1 MEMKL
6 ELRELEEKNTL
17 DAFELLRKEQV
28 RLSDLQAQINS
39 QAQVISAAMQGT
51 VQRVLVE
58 RPSVKN
64 PRELAGK
71 TENNRWVNFQGD
83 PDLKG
88 QMVDVVITE
97 ALPNSLRGR
106 LNLESAA

>member
-1 MEMKL
+1 MTSAAK
-6 ELRELEEKNTL
+6 RSW
-17 DAFELLRKEQV
+17 Q
-28 RLSDLQAQINS
+28 RLALLQARINA
-39 QAQVISAAMQGT
+39 QAQAISEAMVGT

-71 TENNRWVNFQGD
+71 TENNRWVNFQADADRVGHF
-83 PDLKG
+83 
-88 QMVDVVITE
+88 VDVLITQ

-106 LNLESAA
+106 LHLESEAA